1 MTISKEILDELLKG
15 VERPEDLLGE
25 AGLMKELKIKLMERM
40 LGAELTAHLGYEE
53 GKEVPPGQ
61 GNRRNG
67 TSTKVLKGQDG
78 EMPVAVPRDR
88 DSRFEP
94 ELVKKGQTRIHG
106 MDDKIVGL
114 YAAGLTV
121 RDIQAHLLD
130 LYGLKV
136 SPDLISRV
144 TDAVLDEVRE
154 WQSRALDRMYPIV
167 LFDALR
173 VKIRDADSR
182 MVKNKAVYV
191 ALGVTRDGRREVLGL
206 WIAEN
211 EGAKFWLSVMNELKN
226 RGAQDILIAIVDGL
240 KGFPEAITAAFPD
253 TMVQTCIVHLVR
265 HSLNFCS
272 WKDRKV
278 VVADLRRIYSAPTA
292 DMAEAELDAFE
303 EKWAG
308 KYASIAPAWRRAWQE
323 VIPFFGFDPAI
334 RKIIYTT
341 NAIESLN
348 RVIRKSIKTRGSF
361 PTDEAA
367 CRYPAPQE
375 REALE
380 DHHRRGRR
388 VKRGPARG
396 EIPGP
401 RALAT
406 MERISEDDPVSHRR
420 RSPRQQDRRA
430 ASLELHPVKLS
441 RRAAEPPLT
450 VRRTLKTQSGSLRID
465 KVLFRRLASSKTP
478 STRCGARLK
487 SAKLLKTPQSLHKSE
502 VKLQ

>member
-1 MTISKEILDELLKG
+1 M
-15 VERPEDLLGE
+15 
-25 AGLMKELKIKLMERM
+25 
-40 LGAELTAHLGYEE
+40 
-53 GKEVPPGQ
+53 
-61 GNRRNG
+61 
-67 TSTKVLKGQDG
+67 
-78 EMPVAVPRDR
+78 
-88 DSRFEP
+88 
-94 ELVKKGQTRIHG
+94 
-106 MDDKIVGL
+106 
-114 YAAGLTV
+114 

-154 WQSRALDRMYPIV
+154 WQSRALERMYPIV
-167 LFDALR
+167 IFDALR
-173 VKIRDADSR
+173 AKIRDADSR
-182 MVKNKAVYV
+182 TVKSEPLSAIGSSPMANAVYV
-191 ALGVTRDGRREVLGL
+191 ALGVTRDGQREVLGL

-226 RGAQDILIAIVDGL
+226 RGTQDILIPVMDGL
-240 KGFPEAITAAFPD
+240 KGFPEAVTAAFPEA
-253 TMVQTCIVHLVR
+253 MVQTCIVHLVR

-278 VVADLRRIYSAPTA
+278 VAADLRRLYSAPTA

-367 CRYPAPQE
+367 TKLIYLAIRKFEKDGRNVREWFAARNQFAIMFGE
-375 REALE
+375 RFDA
-380 DHHRRGRR
+380 
-388 VKRGPARG
+388 
-396 EIPGP
+396 
-401 RALAT
+401 
-406 MERISEDDPVSHRR
+406 
-420 RSPRQQDRRA
+420 
-430 ASLELHPVKLS
+430 
-441 RRAAEPPLT
+441 
-450 VRRTLKTQSGSLRID
+450 
-465 KVLFRRLASSKTP
+465 
-478 STRCGARLK
+478 
-487 SAKLLKTPQSLHKSE
+487 
-502 VKLQ
+502 